1 MFDTPQ
7 LERALENLTPTG
19 RRLVEAT
26 RRLALEIH
34 ADEVGREHLLMALM
48 KDEDCAAHRAVV
60 HAFADPE
67 TIAAETLAMASGIL
81 VSGSAASLP
90 FSPRGVRALEAA
102 RALAAER
109 DDGAIREA
117 HLLMGAVRS
126 LPEELAAE
134 VEAAGWSEAGLDDA
148 ARPPR
153 TLEDEPQARARVATD
168 GPLFRQFTEDAKRV
182 LSAAARTART
192 DGAPSIGPAHLL
204 LACLGTGTELPRAA
218 GISASRARAV
228 LRGRSHDGSAP
239 DERPIAADDG
249 LESLFGE
256 LGPGAGSLDLLER
269 VIDGGGGELGQ
280 LLARHRVTP
289 ALIERVRGA
298 FED

>member
-90 FSPRGVRALEAA
+90 FSPRGVKALEAA

-168 GPLFRQFTEDAKRV
+168 GPLFRQFTEDA
-182 LSAAARTART
+182 
-192 DGAPSIGPAHLL
+192 
-204 LACLGTGTELPRAA
+204 
-218 GISASRARAV
+218 
-228 LRGRSHDGSAP
+228 
-239 DERPIAADDG
+239 
-249 LESLFGE
+249 
-256 LGPGAGSLDLLER
+256 
-269 VIDGGGGELGQ
+269 
-280 LLARHRVTP
+280 
-289 ALIERVRGA
+289 
-298 FED
+298 